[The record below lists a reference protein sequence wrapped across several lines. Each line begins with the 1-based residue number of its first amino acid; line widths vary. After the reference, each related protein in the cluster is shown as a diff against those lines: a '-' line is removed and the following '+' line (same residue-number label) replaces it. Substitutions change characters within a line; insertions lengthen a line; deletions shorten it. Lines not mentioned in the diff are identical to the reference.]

1 MIKKS
6 LTYKIAILNFTDLAL
21 LSNAKMTWKIEYIHM
36 LYMKQRFNDK
46 IEYIHMLYMK
56 QRFNDT
62 TITFWFSIIYIYLI
76 SNSLEDR

>member
-36 LYMKQRFNDK
+36 LYMKQRFND
-46 IEYIHMLYMK
+46 
-56 QRFNDT
+56 T